1 MGSKVALVTG
11 ASSGIGLRVAQTL
24 LERGY
29 RVVAASRS
37 ASTHLA
43 LAEAN
48 RFVAVDGDVGEEGT
62 AARAVEAA
70 WTRFGGLDLLVN
82 NAGIFVAKRFTDYT
96 ADDYAK
102 LLATNLAGFFHMTQ
116 HVLRVMERGRSG
128 HVVNIGTSLASQP
141 VAGVPSALPILIK
154 GGIEAATR
162 SLAIEYASHGIRVN
176 TIAPGIV
183 DTPMHP
189 KENHAFLQG
198 LSPAGRIGTPL
209 EIADAVL
216 YLESA
221 TFVSGEVLHIDGGA
235 HAGKWA

>member
-1 MGSKVALVTG
+1 MGSHVALVTG
-11 ASSGIGLRVAQTL
+11 ASSGIGLRIAQSL

-37 ASTHLA
+37 ASKHPA
-43 LAEAN
+43 PGEAT
-48 RFVAVDGDVGEEGT
+48 RFIAVDGDVGEEGT
-62 AARAVEAA
+62 AARAVETARTA
-70 WTRFGGLDLLVN
+70 FGRLDLLVN
-82 NAGIFVAKRFTDYT
+82 NAGIFIAKRFTDYT
-96 ADDYAK
+96 ADDYAR

-116 HVLRVMERGRSG
+116 HALRLMESGKSG
-128 HVVNIGTSLASQP
+128 HVVNISTSLASQP

-162 SLAIEYASHGIRVN
+162 SLAIEYAAHGIRVN

-189 KENHAFLQG
+189 RENHGFLRG

-221 TFVSGEVLHIDGGA
+221 RFVSGEVIHVDGGA

>member
-11 ASSGIGLRVAQTL
+11 ASSGIGLRIAQTL
-24 LERGY
+24 LQRGY
-29 RVVAASRS
+29 SVVAASRT
-37 ASTHLA
+37 ASRQPA
-43 LAEAN
+43 LAEAT
-48 RFVAVDGDVGEEGT
+48 RFIAVDGDVGEEGT
-62 AARAVEAA
+62 AARAVDVAR
-70 WTRFGGLDLLVN
+70 TTFGKLDLLVN
-82 NAGIFVAKRFTDYT
+82 NAGVFIAKPFTDYT
-96 ADDYAK
+96 AEDYAK
-102 LLATNLAGFFHMTQ
+102 LLATNLSGFFHMTQ
-116 HVLRVMERGRSG
+116 HALRAMERGRFG

-162 SLAIEYASHGIRVN
+162 SLAIEYAARGIRVN

-189 KENHAFLQG
+189 RENHAFLQG

-221 TFVSGEVLHIDGGA
+221 TFVSGEVLHVDGGA